1 MAKIESQRPRR
12 RQRLNRKERE
22 GGKDYLKDMNDRTDN
37 QCLID
42 AMKSNSYIY
51 ANNKLC
57 RLRVLCDSISL
68 PPLRSLRF
76 NLFAAFAFFAIQSLC
91 RLRVLCDSISLPPSR
106 SLRFNL
112 FAVFAAFAIQS
123 LPSSRSLR

>member
-1 MAKIESQRPRR
+1 
-12 RQRLNRKERE
+12 LNRKERE

-57 RLRVLCDSISL
+57 RLRVLSS
-68 PPLRSLRF
+68 RSLRF
-76 NLFAAFAFFAIQSLC
+76 NLFATFAFFAIQSLC
-91 RLRVLCDSISLPPSR
+91 RLCVLCDSISLPPSR